1 MCLKTGKTGLSK
13 SPSPRTDSGFSHAPK
28 PGIFRR
34 WRVPSGQTLHKQSHP
49 GSKIHSLPAAP
60 VPDSLDRRPGPAS
73 VPFLPD
79 PGFHPR
85 SFTGSRKCRSFG
97 TGNQHFFLPSQDF
110 ADSPPEGGWRYL
122 SAFEWDGQYQPVNVL
137 LSRACVIACGV
148 STPAVVYTLENRGA
162 SPAPS
167 AAPRFWSLPPKE
179 SRPRPLFALPMK
191 AVRSM
196 WKAIPYTSA
205 ATVHFLPCPRPPRSC
220 TIAVTRRIGGPPADA
235 GPVLPFNG
243 RWSLGKTRQ
252 LEPVFSTQPGQE
264 SGQAIVQASLEHW

>member
-1 MCLKTGKTGLSK
+1 MRRNRGSSVGGGCRRGKHCTSRVIRGQKSILCQQPPFQTHWTVGLVQRPC
-13 SPSPRTDSGFSHAPK
+13 PSSQIPDFIPVASQEA
-28 PGIFRR
+28 
-34 WRVPSGQTLHKQSHP
+34 VNAEALGQA
-49 GSKIHSLPAAP
+49 I
-60 VPDSLDRRPGPAS
+60 
-73 VPFLPD
+73 
-79 PGFHPR
+79 
-85 SFTGSRKCRSFG
+85 
-97 TGNQHFFLPSQDF
+97 NFFLPSQDF

-205 ATVHFLPCPRPPRSC
+205 AMVHFLPCPRPPRSC

-252 LEPVFSTQPGQE
+252 LEPVFSTQPGPE

>member
-1 MCLKTGKTGLSK
+1 MRRNRGSSVGGGCRRGKHCTSRVIRGQKSILCQQPPFQTHWTVGLVQRPC
-13 SPSPRTDSGFSHAPK
+13 PSSQIPDFIPVASQEA
-28 PGIFRR
+28 
-34 WRVPSGQTLHKQSHP
+34 VNAEALGQA
-49 GSKIHSLPAAP
+49 I
-60 VPDSLDRRPGPAS
+60 
-73 VPFLPD
+73 
-79 PGFHPR
+79 
-85 SFTGSRKCRSFG
+85 
-97 TGNQHFFLPSQDF
+97 NFFLPSQDF

-137 LSRACVIACGV
+137 LSRACVIACDV

-205 ATVHFLPCPRPPRSC
+205 AMVHIDLYRKRLYF
-220 TIAVTRRIGGPPADA
+220 I
-235 GPVLPFNG
+235 PVLMYTLISRP
-243 RWSLGKTRQ
+243 LK
-252 LEPVFSTQPGQE
+252 STCQRDIFPIECLADFFDKCQKKPHGSSEVVCRHSQKNIHGIPE
-264 SGQAIVQASLEHW
+264 HTFVKVAS